1 MGSPGPDLPLVCFCH
16 PVLVSTFPGAGKG
29 SEVQLAFKEK
39 RTKSE
44 KHLALFDNKIDMLT
58 RMLDSV
64 GLGLRFRLG

>member
-1 MGSPGPDLPLVCFCH
+1 MGSPGPDLPLVCFATQFWLA
-16 PVLVSTFPGAGKG
+16 PSLEVEKG
-29 SEVQLAFKEK
+29 VRFSLPLRKK
-39 RTKSE
+39 IKSE